1 MGVVWCC
8 DVAMWCDVVYGLVS
22 IPGPFMRGMLES
34 MSTASITAIIDCRIE
49 LEGGCCCWCGC
60 VEIGGPLPPP
70 PPANRLN
77 SLLFKQFL

>member
-34 MSTASITAIIDCRIE
+34 MSTASITAIIDCRRE
-49 LEGGCCCWCGC
+49 AENGGSC
-60 VEIGGPLPPP
+60 
-70 PPANRLN
+70 
-77 SLLFKQFL
+77 